1 MAIKIEN
8 LNIERFRGIHNL
20 EIEDLNH
27 INIIAGDNNSGKTSV
42 LEAILLLRNPN
53 DFTNILRI
61 ARMRDTSIL
70 FSGTPIYEN
79 FINLFPKDSSNLTI
93 ELNAKCN
100 GEIVSY
106 ILNGVQKKIM
116 MEPEDVLKKLYPA
129 KKSHIINDL
138 DSDAVEVEAFKGTL
152 ECQMLDKVQNIDIDI
167 DEYATTSGREI
178 KRKNYMNIVY
188 LSPIDHVRGYIF
200 DKILRNDA
208 YKEICIRILQL
219 FDKDIE
225 DLLILRNEE
234 NKRTTEYIKHSKLGN
249 MPISTYGDG
258 IKKVLSLAN
267 AIAQAAGG
275 ILLIDEV
282 ETAIHSKY
290 YDDIFRFLVKASL
303 EFDVQV
309 FITTHSIEAIDALL
323 STQDYNYQT
332 ENDYISVITFKK
344 DLNKPKTYSRV
355 LSGRHVFTNREQFGF
370 EVRIWIFSFID
381 EQIKSVKWEE
391 SKSLDSCFKSLKEI

>member
-8 LNIERFRGIHNL
+8 LKIEHFRGIHNL
-20 EIEDLNH
+20 EIDNLNH

-61 ARMRDTSIL
+61 ARMRETSIF

-79 FINLFPKDSSNLTI
+79 FINLFPKDSSNLAI
-93 ELNAKCN
+93 KLNANCN
-100 GEIVSY
+100 GEAVSY
-106 ILNGVQKKIM
+106 ILDGVQKKIM
-116 MEPEDVLKKLYPA
+116 MEPEDVLKKLYPT

-138 DSDAVEVEAFKGTL
+138 NSDAVEVETFKGKL
-152 ECQMLDKVQNIDIDI
+152 ECEVLGKVQKLDIDI

-178 KRKNYMNIVY
+178 KQKNYINVVY

-225 DLLILRNEE
+225 DILILKNEE
-234 NKRTTEYIKHSKLGN
+234 NNRTTEYIKHKKLGN

-275 ILLIDEV
+275 VLLIDEV

-323 STQDYNYQT
+323 LTQDYNYQT

-344 DLNKPKTYSRV
+344 DLNQPKTYSRV
-355 LSGRHVFTNREQFGF
+355 LLGRHVFTNREQFGF
-370 EVRIWIFSFID
+370 EVRI
-381 EQIKSVKWEE
+381 
-391 SKSLDSCFKSLKEI
+391 